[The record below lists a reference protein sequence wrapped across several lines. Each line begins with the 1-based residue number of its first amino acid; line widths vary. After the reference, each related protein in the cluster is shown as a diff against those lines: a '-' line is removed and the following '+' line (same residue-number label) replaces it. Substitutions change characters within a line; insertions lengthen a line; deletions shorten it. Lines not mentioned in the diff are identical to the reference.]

1 MDSHLIIN
9 YLREQEQLKLIF
21 AKNDILMCALEGL
34 IGYTIDISEHVNL
47 LERIL
52 ESGVLDESIE
62 KDLIEKHYDLTSTED
77 LRVPES
83 DQIESLCERIRSL
96 NSYITEKDVILDASI
111 SNKFQNSINLTLE
124 QIIELML
131 EWTNS
136 MEYIGGNVLNEVIEE
151 FRRIEKEKIPLI
163 EELEKEVLPIKNL
176 ANKLLQIEAIEK
188 DWWYQL
194 TEISDES
201 VYTNNFH
208 AYHGS
213 RKNELMESYAAKFN
227 LEQLNEIE
235 EFFDLIWDK
244 LSIN

>member
-1 MDSHLIIN
+1 M
-9 YLREQEQLKLIF
+9 
-21 AKNDILMCALEGL
+21 
-34 IGYTIDISEHVNL
+34 ID
-47 LERIL
+47 
-52 ESGVLDESIE
+52 
-62 KDLIEKHYDLTSTED
+62 KHYDLTSTED
-77 LRVPES
+77 LRVPGS

-96 NSYITEKDVILDASI
+96 NSYSIEKDVILDASI

-136 MEYIGGNVLNEVIEE
+136 IGYIGGNVLNEVIEE

-188 DWWYQL
+188 DWYHQL
-194 TEISDES
+194 TEILNKS

-208 AYHGS
+208 SSLAS
-213 RKNELMESYAAKFN
+213 EKSKIMENNAAKFN
-227 LEQLNEIE
+227 VEQLNEID
-235 EFFDLIWDK
+235 EFFDLIQEE